1 MKKWFI
7 IIGIAVLIVI
17 IVVAAIILPPTWSK
31 TSFEAV
37 VQESATEQGGITSI
51 TALKITEVYGDP
63 LCALHISESTKI
75 LDENGD
81 KISVRD
87 IQPEYTVKVTIKNSS
102 VEGNP
107 MYYPTVFE
115 IKVIKRD

>member
-37 VQESATEQGGITSI
+37 VQESATEQGGIISI
-51 TALKITEVYGDP
+51 TALKITEVYGDA

-75 LDENGD
+75 LDENGNEM
-81 KISVRD
+81 SVWD
-87 IQPEYTVKVTIKNSS
+87 IQPGYTVKITLKNSS

-107 MYYPTVFE
+107 TYYPTVYE
-115 IKVIKRD
+115 VEVIK

>member
-1 MKKWFI
+1 MKKCFI

-31 TSFEAV
+31 RSFEAV
-37 VQESATEQGGITSI
+37 VRDSATEQGGVTSI
-51 TALKITEVYGDP
+51 TVEKITEVYGDP

-75 LDENGD
+75 LDESGNE
-81 KISVRD
+81 ISVRD
-87 IQPEYTVKVTIKNSS
+87 IQPGYTVKITLKDSS

-107 MYYPTVFE
+107 TYYPTVFE
-115 IKVIKRD
+115 IKVIRRD